1 MALLSI
7 ADSAEGRAAPDA
19 DAHAHLSACSACAGN
34 LAWAARVIGVMRAD
48 AGEEPSDR
56 AAPAFGAGEAAR
68 RIVETSSRI
77 DAPVPRRLN
86 AAAVGL

>member
-1 MALLSI
+1 MCSSAPDAQAEDVAALLS
-7 ADSAEGRAAPDA
+7 
-19 DAHAHLSACSACAGN
+19 
-34 LAWAARVIGVMRAD
+34 
-48 AGEEPSDR
+48 AGE
-56 AAPAFGAGEAAR
+56 ALPAFGAGEGAR